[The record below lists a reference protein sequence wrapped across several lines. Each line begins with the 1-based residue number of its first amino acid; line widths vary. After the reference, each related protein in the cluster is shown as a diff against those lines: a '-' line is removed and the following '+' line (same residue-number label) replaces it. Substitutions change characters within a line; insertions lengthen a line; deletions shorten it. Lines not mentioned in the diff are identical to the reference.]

1 MGDEVAT
8 DKAIEIPD
16 VGENVVEPAVEKG
29 EGVGVEL
36 VEQPATPEV
45 DAKQEEPVEEN
56 LVEDAV
62 EPAVVKDEQVGVE
75 SPEQLED
82 GKSATVEEKD
92 STTTETKEPFKL
104 QKKKSE
110 NIKFDAN
117 LLPESDDPVEIRK
130 QVEFYFS
137 DSNLPFDKFLFGLV
151 GKDNRSV
158 PLKLIRSFKRMR
170 RFTNPEAIVKAL
182 HESEALVI
190 AGDVGEETIRRKTPL
205 IINEVE
211 NKEDNVENK
220 DSKDKSNHRG
230 YQPIPRQAWDADITG
245 GRKFTDLTIPRSI
258 YAKGF
263 DAETPTTQI
272 DLENFFAPY
281 GPIACVRLRRTR
293 TGIFKGSIFVEFK
306 DEDLMKGFMALEEK
320 PKWNDT
326 DLQWLTKKAYCDG
339 KIQDIK
345 DGKIQPTLQPPH
357 KSLGN
362 KNGHRGNN
370 QRGSNQRGRGKSGR
384 GGNGGKGSGRHQG
397 SNSRRGN
404 GGKGRNDRGGPPKI
418 KTSPGGV
425 DGIPLVKTNGSA
437 AEAKE
442 DNNNKRKAENSA
454 EAQTEVKRIK
464 QECDNTHIKQEYD
477 NTHIKQE
484 AA

>member
-8 DKAIEIPD
+8 DMTTEVPNL
-16 VGENVVEPAVEKG
+16 GENVVEPTVEKG
-29 EGVGVEL
+29 EGVEV
-36 VEQPATPEV
+36 VEQPAAPEV
-45 DAKQEEPVEEN
+45 GVKQEEPVEEN

-62 EPAVVKDEQVGVE
+62 ESAVEKDEVKAE
-75 SPEQLED
+75 SSEQLED
-82 GKSATVEEKD
+82 VKSATVEEKD
-92 STTTETKEPFKL
+92 STTAETKEPPKL
-104 QKKKSE
+104 QKKSE
-110 NIKFDAN
+110 NIKFDAT
-117 LLPESDDPVEIRK
+117 LLPESDDPAEIRK

-158 PLKLIRSFKRMR
+158 SLKLIRSFKRMR

-182 HESEALVI
+182 RESEALVI
-190 AGDVGEETIRRKTPL
+190 AGDIGEETIRRKTPL

-211 NKEDNVENK
+211 NKEDNVENN

-230 YQPIPRQAWDADITG
+230 YQPTPRQAWDADITG

-263 DAETPTTQI
+263 GAETPTTQI

-293 TGIFKGSIFVEFK
+293 TGFFKGSIFVEFK
-306 DEDLMKGFMALEEK
+306 DEDLMKRFMSLEEK

-345 DGKIQPTLQPPH
+345 DGKIQPTLHPPH
-357 KSLGN
+357 KSPSN
-362 KNGHRGNN
+362 KSGHRGNN
-370 QRGSNQRGRGKSGR
+370 QRGNNQRGRGKAGRSGNGGR
-384 GGNGGKGSGRHQG
+384 GGGRHQG
-397 SNSRRGN
+397 SNGRRGN

-418 KTSPGGV
+418 KTTPGGV

-437 AEAKE
+437 SEANE

-454 EAQTEVKRIK
+454 EAHTEVKKIKQECDNTYIK
-464 QECDNTHIKQEYD
+464 QECDNTHIKQE
-477 NTHIKQE
+477 
-484 AA
+484 